1 MIFVTGD
8 IHGKHEVEQRFSKQY
23 FPRQKEL
30 TKDDYVIICGDF
42 GLVWNGFDTERYL
55 LDWLEEKPF
64 STLWIDGNHEN
75 FDLLNRY
82 PTETW
87 QGGKVQFIR
96 PSVIHLMRGQV
107 FTIDGCRLFT
117 MGGARSHDID
127 GGILEPDDPDLKRKK
142 KTLNQLGRSYRIN
155 HISWWAEEMP
165 NEIEFEEGK
174 KNLALHENKVDY
186 ILTHEAPAYTKAL
199 LEIKPAEERDP
210 LAEYLQKIKEIV
222 EYRKWYFGHHHL
234 DMVMYSNEI
243 AIFELVT
250 QIW

>member
-8 IHGKHEVEQRFSKQY
+8 THGELEINQRFSKKW

-30 TKDDYVIICGDF
+30 AKEDYVIICGDF
-42 GLVWNGFDTERYL
+42 GLVWNGSNTEKYW
-55 LDWLEEKPF
+55 LDWLENKPF

-75 FDLLNRY
+75 YDMLNEY
-82 PTETW
+82 PIEKW
-87 QGGKVQFIR
+87 NNGKVQFIR

-155 HISWWAEEMP
+155 HISWWEEEMP
-165 NEIEFEEGK
+165 DEVEFEEGYL
-174 KNLALHENKVDY
+174 NLASFDNKVDY
-186 ILTHEAPAYTKAL
+186 VLTHEAPAYTKAL

-210 LAEYLQKIKEIV
+210 LAEYLQKIKETV

-234 DMVMYSNEI
+234 DRVIYSDEI
-243 AIFELVT
+243 AIFELIT